1 MCVCVCVCVQLHMYI
16 PGRPDEIHT
25 APAHWNL
32 IGCSMIATPPVL
44 SPSSTLPPP
53 SSCSFSP
60 AGKKNSTRV
69 SKFMYFDFFI
79 VFKIA

>member
-1 MCVCVCVCVQLHMYI
+1 VYI
-16 PGRPDEIHT
+16 PGRPDEIPT

-32 IGCSMIATPPVL
+32 IGRNLTAKPPVL
-44 SPSSTLPPP
+44 SPNNILPPP
-53 SSCSFSP
+53 LSCSFSP

-69 SKFMYFDFFI
+69 SKLQVFRFFI